1 MTPVVAGVDGCKGG
15 WVVVQRQGGVVTAR
29 VVETFDAV
37 VRSAPSGPVFVDMPI
52 GLTESDD
59 RQVER
64 LARQRLPGRAGSVF
78 NVPAR
83 SAVYAESFQA
93 ACDCNARVQGK
104 KISLQS
110 WYICPKIKEVDQC
123 LQAQPRLRPRVLEA
137 HPELLFATF
146 EGAPMRY
153 SKKQALG
160 QAERIALLERQGLK
174 PSKVLAELYQH
185 TRKAQVQVDDVLDA
199 MVLYLL
205 GLSSPEPL
213 MSESVVDAFGLA
225 VNYQMPTTSLGA
237 PGRSD

>member
-15 WVVVQRQGGVVTAR
+15 WVVVQRQAGVVTAR

-37 VRSAPSGPVFVDMPI
+37 VRSAPSGPLFVDMPI
-52 GLTESDD
+52 GLPESDD

-93 ACDCNARVQGK
+93 ACDCNVRAQGK

-110 WYICPKIKEVDQC
+110 WYICPKIKEVDQI
-123 LQAQPRLRPRVLEA
+123 LQAQPGLRPRVLEA

-146 EGAPMRY
+146 SGAPMRY
-153 SKKQALG
+153 SKKQAAG
-160 QAERIALLERQGLK
+160 QDERIQLLERNGLM
-174 PSKVLAELYQH
+174 PRSVLSSLYER
-185 TRKAQVQVDDVLDA
+185 TRKSAVQIDDVLDA

-205 GLSSPEPL
+205 GLSKPEPL
-213 MSESVVDAFGLA
+213 LSESVIDACGLA
-225 VNYQMPTTSLGA
+225 VNYQMPASRRGASL
-237 PGRSD
+237 

>member
-1 MTPVVAGVDGCKGG
+1 M
-15 WVVVQRQGGVVTAR
+15 VTAR

-37 VRSAPSGPVFVDMPI
+37 VRSAPSGPLFVDMPI
-52 GLTESDD
+52 GLPEADD

-93 ACDCNARVQGK
+93 ACDCNARAQGK

-110 WYICPKIKEVDQC
+110 WYICPKIKEVDRC
-123 LQAQPRLRPRVLEA
+123 LQAQPRLRARVLEA

-160 QAERIALLERQGLK
+160 QGERIKLLEHQGLK
-174 PSKVLAELYQH
+174 PQRSAGRVVPAYPESAL
-185 TRKAQVQVDDVLDA
+185 VQVDDVLDA

-205 GLSSPEPL
+205 GLVEPR
-213 MSESVVDAFGLA
+213 AA
-225 VNYQMPTTSLGA
+225 HA
-237 PGRSD
+237 RIGRSMGSDWP

>member
-1 MTPVVAGVDGCKGG
+1 MMPVVAGVDGCKGG
-15 WVVVQRQGGVVTAR
+15 WVVVERQAGVVTAR

-37 VRSAPSGPVFVDMPI
+37 VASVSSGSLYVDMPI
-52 GLTESDD
+52 GLPETED

-93 ACDCNARVQGK
+93 ACDYNVRAQGK

-123 LQAQPRLRPRVLEA
+123 LRAQPRLRRRILEA

-146 EGAPMRY
+146 GGAPMQY
-153 SKKQALG
+153 SKKHSTG
-160 QAERIALLERQGLK
+160 QVERIHLLERQGLT
-174 PSKVLAELYQH
+174 PRKVLAELYQY
-185 TRKAQVQVDDVLDA
+185 TRKTLVQVDDVLDA

-213 MSESVVDAFGLA
+213 MAESIIDSFGLT
-225 VNYQMPTTSLGA
+225 VNYQMPTARLAGLD
-237 PGRSD
+237 RSD

>member
-1 MTPVVAGVDGCKGG
+1 MTLVVAGVDGCKGG

-37 VRSAPSGPVFVDMPI
+37 VRSAPSGPLFVDMPI
-52 GLTESDD
+52 GLPESDD

-93 ACDCNARVQGK
+93 ACDCNVRAQGK

-110 WYICPKIKEVDQC
+110 WYICPKIKEVDRC
-123 LQAQPRLRPRVLEA
+123 LQAQPRLRARVLEA

-146 EGAPMRY
+146 GGVPMRY
-153 SKKQALG
+153 SKKQAMG
-160 QAERIALLERQGLK
+160 QGERIKLLEHQGLM
-174 PSKVLAELYQH
+174 PREVLAELYRH
-185 TRKAQVQVDDVLDA
+185 TRKALVQIDDVLDA
-199 MVLYLL
+199 MILYLL
-205 GLSSPEPL
+205 GLSSPKPL
-213 MSESVVDAFGLA
+213 MPESVIDGFGLT
-225 VNYQMPTTSLGA
+225 VNYQMPTTGLAA
-237 PGRSD
+237 PDRSD